1 MFDDPKKQLQR
12 LQEQLLQEEEPRQ
25 WPGEEAPEDDDEE
38 AEPSPSPVRRR
49 RALGSN
55 NDHADLDLD
64 EYSDEIH
71 DAPMGRG
78 CGRFL
83 ILLCAALLGI
93 AAGAILHFGGFL

>member
-12 LQEQLLQEEEPRQ
+12 LQEQLLAEEEPRQ
-25 WPGEEAPEDDDEE
+25 WSGEEAPEDDDEE
-38 AEPSPSPVRRR
+38 AAPHFPVRR
-49 RALGSN
+49 RALGRN

-71 DAPMGRG
+71 NAPRGRG